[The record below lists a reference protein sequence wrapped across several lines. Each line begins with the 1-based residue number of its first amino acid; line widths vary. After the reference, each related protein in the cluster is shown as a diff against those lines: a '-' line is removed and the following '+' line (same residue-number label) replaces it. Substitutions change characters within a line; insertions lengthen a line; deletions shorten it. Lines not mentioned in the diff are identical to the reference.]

1 MRFPH
6 PSAVSVCDVLLIEDM
21 RREKEEGDCIEL
33 VDVPHECGE
42 MQKKVKTYIVI
53 YNYRNYERLPVE

>member
-1 MRFPH
+1 
-6 PSAVSVCDVLLIEDM
+6 M